1 MKKIV
6 NKIRKVRMT
15 RWNKLTSAE
24 KVMRIVMDLVKYA
37 AIVAL
42 IVALSS
48 VIVAVAA
55 GVFIAFGIM
64 SAVAGGFSN
73 ASKAYRPGDVYVN
86 PSNVNHTYRR

>member
-1 MKKIV
+1 MKRIV
-6 NKIRKVRMT
+6 NKIRKIRMT
-15 RWNKLTSAE
+15 RWNKLTSGE
-24 KVMRIVMDLVKYA
+24 KVMKVVMDLVKYA

-55 GVFIAFGIM
+55 GVLVAFGIM
-64 SAVAGGFSN
+64 SAVAGGFKD

-86 PSNVNHTYRR
+86 PSNVNYTYRR